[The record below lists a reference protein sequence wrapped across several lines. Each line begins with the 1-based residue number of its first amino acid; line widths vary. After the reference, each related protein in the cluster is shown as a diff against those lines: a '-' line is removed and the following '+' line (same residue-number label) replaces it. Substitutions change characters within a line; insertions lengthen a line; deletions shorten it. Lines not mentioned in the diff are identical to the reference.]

1 MGISILVFVLMFGLF
16 LGGMGNWVD
25 PNVPGER
32 LALLFAVAMLGIYL
46 PARISEVTQAY
57 PPEREKYFYLL
68 TPAFLRLLA
77 GFALGPIVFVQEPLL
92 AKIPLMVILGFMLVT
107 LMCPQAPM
115 TSGAFED
122 FPKTGTVSRIVAYC
136 LPGYMIVS
144 YQQLP
149 TVGLSAV
156 SLAIFLGVL
165 VSIIILDILLDIR
178 VRSAQQ
184 WP

>member
-1 MGISILVFVLMFGLF
+1 MAISILTFALMFGLF
-16 LGGMGNWVD
+16 LGGMQNWVD
-25 PNVPGER
+25 PNVTGER

-57 PPEREKYFYLL
+57 PPQREKYCYLL
-68 TPAFLRLLA
+68 TPPFLRLLA
-77 GFALGPIVFVQEPLL
+77 IFALGPIVFVQEPLL
-92 AKIPLMVILGFMLVT
+92 AKIPLMVILGVMLVT
-107 LMCPQAPM
+107 LMCPPTPI

-122 FPKTGTVSRIVAYC
+122 FPKTGTISRIIAYC
-136 LPGYMIVS
+136 LPGYMIVT

-149 TVGLSAV
+149 SVGLSAV
-156 SLAIFLGVL
+156 SLTIFLGVL
-165 VSIIILDILLDIR
+165 VGIVILDILLDIR